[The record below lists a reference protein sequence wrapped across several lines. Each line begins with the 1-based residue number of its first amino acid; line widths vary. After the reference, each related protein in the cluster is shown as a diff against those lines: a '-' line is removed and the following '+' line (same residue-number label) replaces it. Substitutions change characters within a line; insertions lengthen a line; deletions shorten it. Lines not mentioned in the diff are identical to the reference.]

1 MSSLPIT
8 IVVPHSENESLFL
21 MQAVQA
27 ALQAYRRNPRGTSQ
41 TNVNQGIASVKN
53 VAPSWTHSTADATAL
68 ENQ

>member
-21 MQAVQA
+21 MHAVQA
-27 ALQAYRRNPRGTSQ
+27 ALQAYRRNLSGTSQ
-41 TNVNQGIASVKN
+41 VTADKGIASVEN
-53 VAPSWTHSTADATAL
+53 MAPSWTHSTADATPL